1 MKTNE
6 NRPSPRQ
13 ALRKKSPLHQGWQ
26 VVHRASVIVGLGCLM
41 TLSTPQSASADLN
54 ADHPRL
60 LLSKSDV
67 PALRAK
73 MATEP
78 YASMLANMEAIADN
92 GFDGQPGLTHD
103 DYDYQ
108 ILSARNAFLYMATG
122 DDKYAQASRK
132 AIENLF
138 TFNMWGTPNVKGL
151 ALYTA
156 AMYVSMAYDMCYGAP
171 SWDEDFTNSISKA
184 LLKQHEV
191 IFDNGGREQNS
202 SPASNWQGLR
212 WSSAGL
218 TLMATDE
225 PVDVTRLKKCND
237 LVQRYL
243 TANLGDSPNTR
254 GWNIEGLGYTFY
266 PLGGSVLQYVLA
278 VKRKDPTLDL
288 TNLPGLRNTLW
299 TTYAGLVPTSSHGLQ
314 RPDFGDDNPNAEGMG
329 CFGFAFA
336 FCPQALI
343 PGLKYWYDRTVG
355 SQGNK
360 TYDDSGFGSIS
371 SILFYPTDVAEKDPL
386 SIPEWRDEM
395 IDTAGNGMMLYRNHY
410 KDSSDVV
417 GQIYAKLR
425 GNMGHYGPDALSC
438 RIVEMDT
445 IWAAGGGRYGIKTNG
460 QDAYWRSMNTLYPV
474 DPDTQLSTNA
484 NSGHIVGTPVV
495 NPDGSGHCVL
505 SISQNNVGT
514 KNHTR
519 RFLSSFDTGAN
530 AAFII
535 SDSSDDGKFWQLA
548 TLASNKITTGDDNTF
563 TITSTA
569 GATMKGTVLYP
580 AKVTF
585 TTGTRDRGSD
595 AMGDSKN
602 NFVHFSSDDGNYL
615 VVLTLQDS
623 GSSAPAV
630 SGSGGYASTT
640 VQIGTKSFKINGT
653 DISEQ

>member
-1 MKTNE
+1 
-6 NRPSPRQ
+6 
-13 ALRKKSPLHQGWQ
+13 
-26 VVHRASVIVGLGCLM
+26 
-41 TLSTPQSASADLN
+41 
-54 ADHPRL
+54 
-60 LLSKSDV
+60 
-67 PALRAK
+67 
-73 MATEP
+73 
-78 YASMLANMEAIADN
+78 
-92 GFDGQPGLTHD
+92 
-103 DYDYQ
+103 
-108 ILSARNAFLYMATG
+108 
-122 DDKYAQASRK
+122 
-132 AIENLF
+132 
-138 TFNMWGTPNVKGL
+138 
-151 ALYTA
+151 
-156 AMYVSMAYDMCYGAP
+156 
-171 SWDEDFTNSISKA
+171 
-184 LLKQHEV
+184 
-191 IFDNGGREQNS
+191 
-202 SPASNWQGLR
+202 
-212 WSSAGL
+212 
-218 TLMATDE
+218 
-225 PVDVTRLKKCND
+225 
-237 LVQRYL
+237 
-243 TANLGDSPNTR
+243 
-254 GWNIEGLGYTFY
+254 
-266 PLGGSVLQYVLA
+266 
-278 VKRKDPTLDL
+278 
-288 TNLPGLRNTLW
+288 
-299 TTYAGLVPTSSHGLQ
+299 
-314 RPDFGDDNPNAEGMG
+314 
-329 CFGFAFA
+329 
-336 FCPQALI
+336 
-343 PGLKYWYDRTVG
+343 
-355 SQGNK
+355 
-360 TYDDSGFGSIS
+360 
-371 SILFYPTDVAEKDPL
+371 
-386 SIPEWRDEM
+386 
-395 IDTAGNGMMLYRNHY
+395 
-410 KDSSDVV
+410 VV

-425 GNMGHYGPDALSC
+425 GNMGHNGPDALSF
-438 RIVEMDT
+438 RIVGMDT

-630 SGSGGYASTT
+630 NGSGGYASTT